1 MNQNYFHL
9 HLVSDAGEEGLAAA
23 GHAVAKLYPHISAI
37 EHIHTLVRS
46 SDRLREVG
54 AALEREPG
62 IVLYRIADPEIAHR
76 LERKCQALRCPSLS
90 LLKRASRSG
99 TVEPDA
105 SYGEIISLHL
115 KARSR
120 TGFRVGV
127 TVLAVLLAVEAL
139 WILSAEVLRPRLA
152 SFPAAAA
159 AAAVTPSE
167 RDKAELAAKIGLVRG
182 DLWADYAM
190 TLMPQLPQEIA
201 RGGAVASSRPAEV
214 ARAAAQRAAS
224 LAPHDSRIWLLLAAV
239 ASELDRRG
247 RESDGALRMSYYTG
261 PNELALMPLRL
272 SIAARSNAIGD
283 ADLQLLVGQEIRTIL
298 TRKPELKPWIL
309 LAYRNAS
316 PEGKAFFESTVG
328 ALDPVLLTALR
339 SASPAK

>member
-54 AALEREPG
+54 AAIEREPG
-62 IVLYRIADPEIAHR
+62 IVLYRLADPEIAHR
-76 LERKCQALRCPSLS
+76 LERRCRALRCPSLS
-90 LLKRASRSG
+90 LLKLSSTGG
-99 TVEPDA
+99 TAVPDA
-105 SYGEIISLHL
+105 SYGEMISLHL
-115 KARSR
+115 KAKSR
-120 TGFRVGV
+120 TGFRVGAA
-127 TVLAVLLAVEAL
+127 VLGVLLAFEAL
-139 WILSAEVLRPRLA
+139 WILSAEAFRPRLA

-159 AAAVTPSE
+159 AAAVAPSE

-201 RGGAVASSRPAEV
+201 RGGAVASSHPAEV
-214 ARAAAQRAAS
+214 ARAAAEKAAS

-239 ASELDRRG
+239 ASEIDRRA
-247 RESDGALRMSYYTG
+247 RESDGALKMSYYTG

-309 LAYRNAS
+309 VAHRNAS
-316 PEGKAFFESTVG
+316 PAGKAFFESTVG
-328 ALDPVLLTALR
+328 ALDPVLLTAMR
-339 SASPAK
+339 TASPAK

>member
-1 MNQNYFHL
+1 
-9 HLVSDAGEEGLAAA
+9 
-23 GHAVAKLYPHISAI
+23 
-37 EHIHTLVRS
+37 VRS

-76 LERKCQALRCPSLS
+76 LERKCRALRCPSLS

-99 TVEPDA
+99 TVDPDA
-105 SYGEIISLHL
+105 SYGEMISLHL
-115 KARSR
+115 KGRSR

-127 TVLAVLLAVEAL
+127 TVLAVLLAIEAL

-159 AAAVTPSE
+159 AAVTPSE
-167 RDKAELAAKIGLVRG
+167 RDRAELAAKIGLVRG

-201 RGGAVASSRPAEV
+201 RGGTVASSRPAEV

-247 RESDGALRMSYYTG
+247 RESEGALRMSYYTG

-298 TRKPELKPWIL
+298 TRKPELKPWIV

-339 SASPAK
+339 TAPPAK

>member
-1 MNQNYFHL
+1 
-9 HLVSDAGEEGLAAA
+9 
-23 GHAVAKLYPHISAI
+23 
-37 EHIHTLVRS
+37 
-46 SDRLREVG
+46 LREVG

-76 LERKCQALRCPSLS
+76 LERKCRALRCPSLS

-99 TVEPDA
+99 AVDPDA
-105 SYGEIISLHL
+105 SYGEMISLHL
-115 KARSR
+115 KGRSR

-127 TVLAVLLAVEAL
+127 TVLAVLLAIEAL

-159 AAAVTPSE
+159 AAVTPSE
-167 RDKAELAAKIGLVRG
+167 RDRAELAAKIGLVRG

-201 RGGAVASSRPAEV
+201 RGGTVAPSRPAEV

-298 TRKPELKPWIL
+298 TRKPELKPWIV

-339 SASPAK
+339 TAPPAK